1 MLSAHSRRQDPGR
14 LSESLQ
20 RRPVGFGV
28 PRSARSQLVP
38 ISSEVGGTTPPA
50 VPGSGLLGMS
60 CLTELGSSIRVSRGL
75 KLAPD
80 PTVFCTR
87 SPTHVRSLQTV
98 VEHVGR
104 QQGSEVAFSK
114 RVRSLRA
121 QEADLILC
129 GISEEPSS
137 IKQASCAACAPP
149 LSNFVRKDIR
159 TENGWVL
166 PSDPSKTER
175 VQNPRC

>member
-1 MLSAHSRRQDPGR
+1 M
-14 LSESLQ
+14 
-20 RRPVGFGV
+20 
-28 PRSARSQLVP
+28 
-38 ISSEVGGTTPPA
+38 SS
-50 VPGSGLLGMS
+50 
-60 CLTELGSSIRVSRGL
+60 LTEPGSSIRVSRGL

-98 VEHVGR
+98 VEQVGR